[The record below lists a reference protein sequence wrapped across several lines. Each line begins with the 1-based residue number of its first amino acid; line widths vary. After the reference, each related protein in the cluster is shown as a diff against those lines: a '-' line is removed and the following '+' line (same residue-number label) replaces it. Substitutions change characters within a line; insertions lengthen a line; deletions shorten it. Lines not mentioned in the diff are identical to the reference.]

1 MSGGVDSSV
10 AAALLKKQGFDV
22 LGVFMRFWSES
33 PKKGVT
39 NKWNK
44 CCSPQAEERA
54 RRVAGQLDIPFYV
67 FDFRK
72 EFKKKVVDYFIQEYK
87 AGRTPNPC
95 VVCNKEIK
103 FGLLL
108 KKAFALEADFVATG
122 HYARLSFSKKHN
134 NFSHREKFCST
145 LGLAPSLRSGRG
157 RSSSEKF
164 FLKDSLTLRLLRAK
178 DKEKDQSYFLWQLS
192 QKELRRCLFPLGD
205 YTKKEVRELAKKFK
219 LPVSSLV
226 ESQEV
231 CFVHTNLADF
241 LKKYMRLKPGR
252 IIDTRGRVLGRHKG
266 LASYTI
272 GQRKGMNLP
281 GGPWWVLRKDLKR
294 NVLVVTKKEKDLM
307 QKELTFVKANWISGF
322 PPRLPAKVEAKI
334 RYRSKSAPA
343 VINKKGRVVF
353 KKAQRAVTSG
363 QSIVFYRSQELI
375 GGGIIK

>member
-33 PKKGVT
+33 LKKGVT

-54 RRVAGQLDIPFYV
+54 RRVAEQLDIPFYV

-72 EFKKKVVDYFIQEYK
+72 EFKKKVVDYFLREYK
-87 AGRTPNPC
+87 AGCTPNPC
-95 VVCNKEIK
+95 VVCNKDIK

-108 KKAFALEADFVATG
+108 KKALDVEADFVATG
-122 HYARLSFSKKHN
+122 HYVRL
-134 NFSHREKFCST
+134 EKGK
-145 LGLAPSLRSGRG
+145 L
-157 RSSSEKF
+157 
-164 FLKDSLTLRLLRAK
+164 LKAK
-178 DKEKDQSYFLWQLS
+178 DKDKDQSYFLWQLS
-192 QKELRRCLFPLGD
+192 QKELSRCLFPLGE

-219 LPVSSLV
+219 LPVSSLA

-241 LKKYMRLKPGR
+241 LKKYIPQKSGQ
-252 IIDTRGRVLGRHKG
+252 IINRRGDVLGRHKG

-272 GQRKGMNLP
+272 GQRRGMNLP

-294 NVLVVTKKEKDLM
+294 NVLVVTKKERDLM

-322 PPRLPAKVEAKI
+322 PPRLPAEVEAKI
-334 RYRSKSAPA
+334 RYQSKLAPA

-353 KKAQRAVTSG
+353 KKAQRAVTPG
-363 QSIVFYRSQELI
+363 QSIVFYRGQELI